1 MARLRNDTRR
11 RLLDA
16 NSRCRGVLPRGARR
30 DSLVERAA
38 DQADRGPGGAGGRRD
53 RAALARGAVAGAR
66 VEHRTAA
73 VIKKYL
79 DSLGIPYRAGV
90 GGTGVVARLGQS
102 NTSGPTVALR
112 ADMDALT
119 IQEKTGHAFA
129 SKVDGVMHA
138 CGHDGHIAIMLGA
151 AELLMAKPPNGSV
164 VFIFQPAE
172 EGGAGA
178 LKLVEEGVLD
188 GVDMIFGGHIEGRF
202 KVGQV
207 AIRPTVDTS
216 FTDELIIKIVGKG
229 GHAARPH
236 ETVDAILVGSL
247 FVSALQNIISRNVNP
262 TTPTV
267 ISIGAFHAGT
277 VFNAVADEATLKGTI
292 RNTDKKTRTM
302 VIKKIR
308 KIAEA
313 FAALHDAK
321 IDVEIIEGYPQVVN
335 HPAGYSLAR
344 DTAEDMF
351 GKDNV
356 INLVKPSMGGEDF
369 AYYLE
374 HIPGCFIRLGAGGDT
389 VVPAA
394 HSSTFDFNEDV
405 IGVGAAF
412 FAELAH
418 RTIASLAKDSS
429 NNG

>member
-1 MARLRNDTRR
+1 MFKRLVSLRR
-11 RLLDA
+11 KIHQYPEPA
-16 NSRCRGVLPRGARR
+16 FM
-30 DSLVERAA
+30 
-38 DQADRGPGGAGGRRD
+38 
-53 RAALARGAVAGAR
+53 
-66 VEHRTAA
+66 EHRTAA
-73 VIKKYL
+73 AITKYL
-79 DSLGIPYRAGV
+79 DKLGIPYRSGL
-90 GGTGVVARLGQS
+90 GGTGVVAMMGEG
-102 NTSGPTVALR
+102 GPNSPTIALR
-112 ADMDALT
+112 ADMDALP
-119 IQEKTGHAFA
+119 IQEKTGHLFS
-129 SKVDGVMHA
+129 SKVDGCMHA

-151 AELLMAKPPNGSV
+151 AELLKKDPPDGSV

-178 LKLVEEGVLD
+178 LKLVEEGALE

-202 KVGQV
+202 KVGQI
-207 AIRPTVDTS
+207 AIRPKVDTS
-216 FTDELIIKIVGKG
+216 FTDELIIQIVGKG

-247 FVSALQNIISRNVNP
+247 FVTALQNIISRNVNP

-292 RNTDKKTRTM
+292 RNTDKKTRDL
-302 VIKKIR
+302 VIRKIKKI
-308 KIAEA
+308 ADA

-335 HPAGYSLAR
+335 HPQCYSLAR

-356 INLVKPSMGGEDF
+356 VNLGKPSMGGEDF

-374 HIPGCFIRLGAGGDT
+374 RIPGCFIRLGAGGEG

-394 HSSTFDFNEDV
+394 HSSTFDFNEEV
-405 IGVGAAF
+405 IRVGGAF
-412 FAELAH
+412 FAELA
-418 RTIASLAKDSS
+418 RRAIGNLRKGSASGGRA
-429 NNG
+429 